1 VSLSSVPKQAGECV
15 KKTVTP
21 GVEVQKYLYKPLPL
35 SRDMKQKK
43 CHRCSSLVES
53 TRSSITELLSSAAWS
68 TDSTWIGDRLETGEP
83 YKGLAGAAVSL
94 VLNCIVRN

>member
-35 SRDMKQKK
+35 S
-43 CHRCSSLVES
+43 CHV
-53 TRSSITELLSSAAWS
+53 T
-68 TDSTWIGDRLETGEP
+68 
-83 YKGLAGAAVSL
+83 
-94 VLNCIVRN
+94 